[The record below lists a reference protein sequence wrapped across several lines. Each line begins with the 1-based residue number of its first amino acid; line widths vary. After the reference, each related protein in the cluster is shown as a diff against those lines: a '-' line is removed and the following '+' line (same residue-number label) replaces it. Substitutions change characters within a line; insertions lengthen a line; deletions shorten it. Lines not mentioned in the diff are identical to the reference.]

1 LIIKG
6 KKRGPFDAGL
16 FFVANHQRAYPAIFP
31 FVLNQAEL
39 KIMMISLRLILAILT
54 FATALSCT
62 APAHAHEFWMQARPA
77 NPPNPSAKSAAEL
90 SLHVGQY
97 FEGEQLPFTS
107 AYVFALRH
115 YGCGEQH
122 DLMSNVPAGLV
133 VKQYKLQPA
142 CAGTQLIAMDSHP
155 NLITLPADKFTA
167 YLHDEGLD
175 DIIARREAKS
185 EAAKPGRERFRRNV
199 KTLIAASAKDPA
211 SARTQ
216 TTQTAQRLQI
226 VPAQNTLA
234 QAPGAAMRFQIL
246 FDGNPLADRLV
257 KAWYKHDGQTLLIR
271 AQSDA
276 GGHLI
281 FNFPYAGPWML
292 SVVHM
297 IAANETAEADWD
309 SYWGNLTFELPGRG
323 PSDRKQAAN

>member
-1 LIIKG
+1 
-6 KKRGPFDAGL
+6 
-16 FFVANHQRAYPAIFP
+16 
-31 FVLNQAEL
+31 
-39 KIMMISLRLILAILT
+39 MMISPRLILALLT

-62 APAHAHEFWMQARPA
+62 APAHAHEFWMQAQPA
-77 NPPNPSAKSAAEL
+77 NPAAKSSSKL

-107 AYVFALRH
+107 AYIFALRR
-115 YGCGEQH
+115 YGCGEQQ
-122 DLMSNVPAGLV
+122 DLMSQVPSGVEA
-133 VKQYKLQPA
+133 QQFKLQPN
-142 CAGTQLIAMDSHP
+142 CTGTQLIAMDSHP

-175 DIIARREAKS
+175 DIIARREAKG
-185 EAAKPGRERFRRNV
+185 EAAKPGRERFRRNI
-199 KTLIAASAKDPA
+199 KTLIAVAAKDPA

-226 VPAQNTLA
+226 VPGLNTLA

-246 FDGNPLADRLV
+246 FDGKPLADRLV
-257 KAWYKHDGQTLLIR
+257 KAWYKHDDQTLLIR

-297 IAANETAEADWD
+297 IAAIETAEADWD

-323 PSDRKQAAN
+323 PSNRKQATN